1 MSCSL
6 IGRGLMDERGV
17 TAVEFGLIAPVFIAF
32 LFGVINLGVLMDV
45 QASLHYAAEESA
57 RCASVKTTVCSDA
70 ASTQSY
76 AASHYYGPDVSAT
89 FTATSGSCGNSVSAS
104 GTYLFNAGIF
114 QLSIP
119 LSAAACFP

>member
-1 MSCSL
+1 MRAA
-6 IGRGLMDERGV
+6 IGRALIDDRGV
-17 TAVEFGLIAPVFIAF
+17 TAVEFGLIAPAFIAL
-32 LFGVINLGVLMDV
+32 LFGVINLGVLMDA

-57 RCASVKTTVCSDA
+57 RCASVKTTVCGDA
-70 ASTQSY
+70 TSTQTY

-89 FTATSGSCGNSVSAS
+89 FIAASAPCGNSVSAS
-104 GTYLFNAGIF
+104 GTYVFNAGFF